1 MRGILDLAVR
11 YWRREDGQTMVE
23 YEILMLLIAVACIAL
38 LVIVGQYVSD
48 TFFGIGSQVP

>member
-1 MRGILDLAVR
+1 LRGILDLAVR